1 MSRKETGMRMD
12 FEEFSLMVRD
22 LVNDIERD
30 VIAEAEIE
38 AAWGDTGMSV
48 SFRRKQLDP
57 VALAHLL
64 EHPKHIDLTGHD
76 LDTGDKGG

>member
-22 LVNDIERD
+22 LVNDIERG

-48 SFRRKQLDP
+48 SFRRKQLP
-57 VALAHLL
+57 PPAFVLQP
-64 EHPKHIDLTGHD
+64 ESKQPIDLNDFPTEE
-76 LDTGDKGG
+76 